1 MDNMF
6 FQMVLVACACF
17 VALQVGIAL
26 LVIAISC
33 RGKRG
38 KCIVASVFASVLL
51 IQSIS
56 NFVVIGVAIGMDPD
70 YFLSEMNE
78 YFGHPTYVY
87 EPDYGYSYDYSYSEE
102 SSENYDYDDYYNYYY
117 KYYHD
122 RYFGEEETSVESYDD
137 IQSHF
142 EEEMLFEFR
151 QFDKDKFMWG
161 YAYVDFDKQ
170 DFDVLLEYTDNEVKI
185 KYADVDNSY
194 HITMKSNDGSVFETV
209 YFFQIGDEFYIEKDI
224 DETDTE
230 YYYAYKLS
238 DYLATQVKN
247 AYMEYENTRVY

>member
-1 MDNMF
+1 MKNMF
-6 FQMVLVACACF
+6 FEMVLAACMWF
-17 VALQVGIAL
+17 VILQVGVAL
-26 LVIAISC
+26 LVLAIYC
-33 RGKRG
+33 RKKKVR
-38 KCIVASVFASVLL
+38 CILSAVFAGLLLSWSMAAFGAMIVSVHMEEDFY
-51 IQSIS
+51 I
-56 NFVVIGVAIGMDPD
+56 
-70 YFLSEMNE
+70 SEMNRF
-78 YFGHPTYVY
+78 FGHSEYVY

-161 YAYVDFDKQ
+161 YAYIDFDKQ

-185 KYADVDNSY
+185 KYADVDKSY